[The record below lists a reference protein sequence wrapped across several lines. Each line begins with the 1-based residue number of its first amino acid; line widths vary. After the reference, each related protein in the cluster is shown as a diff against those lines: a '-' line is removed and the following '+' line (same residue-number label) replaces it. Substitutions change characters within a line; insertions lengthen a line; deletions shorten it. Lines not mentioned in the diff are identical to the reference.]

1 MGGGGGQEKGSGPNG
16 EIEGRRPRQMVRLGR
31 ESEPNGE
38 SETRLRAKQSKA
50 NASEAKQGE
59 TVSEAKRDETASN
72 AKRDENASE
81 AKHGGRDK
89 GKGKCKG

>member
-1 MGGGGGQEKGSGPNG
+1 MNEKRGGGVAGEGVPGRMVKVRGETEAND
-16 EIEGRRPRQMVRLGR
+16 EIEAR
-31 ESEPNGE
+31 EELNGE

-59 TVSEAKRDETASN
+59 TASD

-81 AKHGGRDK
+81 AKQVGRDK
-89 GKGKCKG
+89 GKGKV